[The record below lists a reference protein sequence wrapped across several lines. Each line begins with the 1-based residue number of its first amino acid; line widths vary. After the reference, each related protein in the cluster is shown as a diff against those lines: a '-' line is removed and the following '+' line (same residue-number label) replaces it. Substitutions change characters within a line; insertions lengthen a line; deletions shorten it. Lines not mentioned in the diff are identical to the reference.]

1 MSKFEKTLI
10 ALAVAG
16 AVGFSFAF
24 AVLKGVPESFDWET
38 DDE

>member
-1 MSKFEKTLI
+1 MNKFEKTLI

-24 AVLKGVPESFDWET
+24 AVLKGVPEAFDWEE

>member
-1 MSKFEKTLI
+1 MNKFEKALI

-16 AVGFSFAF
+16 SVGFAFAF
-24 AVLKGVPESFDWET
+24 AVLKGVPEAFDWEE